1 MDPKLKKLPEEYKEV
16 PIPDELDFIVKKA
29 LNTRNKRKVGSK
41 WIAGVSAAALVFVIG
56 INASTTVA
64 NALSAIPGVNGI
76 IKVLTFTEYKMD
88 DETYNADLKVP
99 AITNLDNQALEHEL
113 NEKYLNE
120 NKKLYDEF
128 QADVAAL
135 KENGGGHLGIDT
147 GYEILTDNEQILSI
161 SRYVVN
167 TVASSSTTM
176 QYDTIDKVN
185 QILLSLPMLFKDD
198 QYIKVISDNIKEQM
212 STQMKED
219 PNKIYW
225 LATETNEVES
235 YVDQFE
241 SITKDTNFYIN
252 NEGKLVIS
260 FNKYDIAP
268 GYMGIAEFI
277 IPTDVISDVLVSHTY
292 IH

>member
-1 MDPKLKKLPEEYKEV
+1 MDPKLQQLQEEYKEV

-29 LNTRNKRKVGSK
+29 LNTRKKRRVGSK
-41 WIAGVSAAALVFVIG
+41 WLAGVSAAVLVFVIG
-56 INASTTVA
+56 INVSTTVA
-64 NALSAIPGVNGI
+64 NALSTIPGVNGI
-76 IKVLTFTEYKMD
+76 IKVLTFTEYKLD

-99 AITNLDNQALEHEL
+99 VITNLGNQALEHEL

-128 QADVAAL
+128 QTDVAAL
-135 KENGGGHLGIDT
+135 KEDGGGHLGIDT
-147 GYEILTDNEQILSI
+147 GYEVLTDNEQILSI
-161 SRYVVN
+161 GRYVVN
-167 TVASSSTTM
+167 TVGSSSTTM

-198 QYIKVISDNIKEQM
+198 QYIVVISENIKEQM
-212 STQMKED
+212 KAQMKAD
-219 PNKIYW
+219 PDKIYW

-235 YVDQFE
+235 FVDQFQN
-241 SITKDTNFYIN
+241 ITKDTNFYIN

-260 FNKYDIAP
+260 FNKYDVAP

-277 IPTDVISDVLVSHTY
+277 IPTDVISDALVSHTY
-292 IH
+292 VN